1 MKLKT
6 YVSNFNG
13 VNSNKFL
20 CNAFIFIIYVSN
32 SNGVNSN
39 QSSAIPVRLFSFVF
53 QTPTE

>member
-6 YVSNFNG
+6 
-13 VNSNKFL
+13 
-20 CNAFIFIIYVSN
+20 YVSN

-39 QSSAIPVRLFSFVF
+39 QIELNKLEVFYLF